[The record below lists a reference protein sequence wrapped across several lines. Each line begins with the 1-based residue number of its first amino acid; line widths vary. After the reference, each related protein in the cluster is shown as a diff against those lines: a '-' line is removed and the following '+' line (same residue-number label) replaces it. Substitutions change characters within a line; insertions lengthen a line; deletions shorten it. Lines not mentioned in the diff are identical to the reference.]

1 MITSETPRPEPW
13 MSFGKT
19 PETGGWQVRGE
30 EGRARTRGLKRKTN
44 IQAQLL
50 TRIMHELINGVKF
63 VTVMARISVSLVL
76 RFSFSGVIF
85 FFF

>member
-30 EGRARTRGLKRKTN
+30 EGRARTRDLKRKT
-44 IQAQLL
+44 IKY
-50 TRIMHELINGVKF
+50 TGTVINSDH
-63 VTVMARISVSLVL
+63 A
-76 RFSFSGVIF
+76 
-85 FFF
+85 

>member
-30 EGRARTRGLKRKTN
+30 EGRARMRGLKRKT
-44 IQAQLL
+44 IKYTGAV
-50 TRIMHELINGVKF
+50 INSDH
-63 VTVMARISVSLVL
+63 ARAHQRGEVHHCHGKDFSLPCSEV
-76 RFSFSGVIF
+76 
-85 FFF
+85 